1 VRALKKHMKRMAAP
15 RRWPIPR
22 KVSRW
27 VMKPR
32 AGPHGKEEAIPLA
45 MVLRDMLKTCD
56 NFREA
61 MFIIGGRGVTVDGKV
76 VTDHKYPVGLMDV
89 VTLTEAKQSY
99 RMLLDYKGRMLL
111 VPIDENE
118 KGWKLAR
125 IDGKNVVPGG
135 KVQLNLHDGRCI
147 LLPKDQYSTGDVLKI
162 ELPSQRILKS
172 FKLDRGSLALLT
184 GGSHP
189 GTIQTI
195 EEYRL
200 RRGSGSNIVTFK
212 EGFSTIKENVFV
224 VGDKAPEIKLAEAKA
239 L

>member
-1 VRALKKHMKRMAAP
+1 MKRMAAP
-15 RRWPIPR
+15 KRWPVPR

-32 AGPHGKEEAIPLA
+32 PGPHSMDEAIPLA
-45 MVLRDMLKTCD
+45 TVLRDMLGACD

-76 VTDHKYPVGLMDV
+76 VTDYKFPVGLMDV
-89 VTLTEAKQSY
+89 LTLVETKESY
-99 RMLLDYKGRMLL
+99 RMLLDYKGRMKL
-111 VPIDENE
+111 VRIDENE
-118 KGWKLAR
+118 KAWKLAR
-125 IDGKNVVPGG
+125 IDGKNVVAGG

-147 LLPKDQYSTGDVLKI
+147 LLPKDQYRTGDVLKI

-172 FKLDRGSLALLT
+172 FKLDKGSLALLT

-195 EEYRL
+195 EEYKL

-212 EGFSTIKENVFV
+212 EGFSTVKENVFV
-224 VGDKAPEIKLAEAKA
+224 VGEKAPEVKLAEAKA

>member
-1 VRALKKHMKRMAAP
+1 MRAVKKHLKRMAAP
-15 RRWPIPR
+15 RRWSVPR

-32 AGPHGKEEAIPLA
+32 PGPHAKEDSMPLA
-45 MVLRDMLKTCD
+45 MVLRDMLKVCD
-56 NFREA
+56 NTREST
-61 MFIIGGRGVTVDGKV
+61 FIIGGRGVAVDGRV
-76 VTDHKYPVGLMDV
+76 VTDQKFPVGLMDV
-89 VTLTEAKQSY
+89 VTLLKTDESY
-99 RMLLDYKGRMLL
+99 RMLLDYKGRLRL
-111 VPIDENE
+111 VKIDDKD

-125 IDGKNVVPGG
+125 IDGKNVVREG

-162 ELPSQRILKS
+162 ELPSQRIVKA
-172 FKLDRGSLALLT
+172 FKLDKGSLALLT

-212 EGFSTIKENVFV
+212 EGFSTVKENVFV
-224 VGDKAPEIKLAEAKA
+224 VGEKTPEIKLPEARA